1 MLNLVLALIGIFALI
16 VVVGRLLHRY
26 FIYLPDRTRVAPNEA
41 GLLGVEEIVFKAAD
55 GTKLIAWYQPARGS
69 KPTLLYFTGNSGN
82 VANRA
87 GKIRT
92 IAADGYGVF
101 MLNYRRYGGS
111 QGRPNESR
119 ITADAVSAYDYLRGL
134 GVAPHDIVAYGE
146 SLGTAVATR
155 LALQR
160 HIEALVLEA
169 PFTSIVDVGRL
180 MWKGFPLSLIMA
192 DQYRTIDRIGA
203 GQGAALHRPWR
214 AAMPSSRSDRRAT
227 CSMPRPSRR
236 AWSWCRKPA
245 TTICSTG
252 APGTKC
258 AASWRA
264 CGRCRWCHG
273 RAADG
278 DRRGGKQRGSVALP
292 TNAKSSF
299 PALCRASRF
308 SIHGMQKTW
317 MAGTSPAMTEVELD
331 LDVRFSGAVRASACR
346 GAAPGLAAAAFA
358 LRLLAGELAG
368 AADGLGLLAGALLGR
383 LLVIITELHLA
394 EDAFALHFLLQ
405 RPRA

>member
-1 MLNLVLALIGIFALI
+1 MLNLVIALIGIFALI

-26 FIYLPDRTRVAPNEA
+26 FIYLPDPTRVAPNEA
-41 GLLGVEEIVFKAAD
+41 GLLGVEEVMFKAAD

-87 GKIRT
+87 GKIRA

-111 QGRPNESR
+111 EGRPNETR

-192 DQYRTIDRIGA
+192 DQYRTIDRIGEVKAPLCIVHGGRDAIIPLGLARQVFHAAAEPKTMVVVPQA
-203 GQGAALHRPWR
+203 GH
-214 AAMPSSRSDRRAT
+214 
-227 CSMPRPSRR
+227 
-236 AWSWCRKPA
+236 
-245 TTICSTG
+245 
-252 APGTKC
+252 
-258 AASWRA
+258 
-264 CGRCRWCHG
+264 
-273 RAADG
+273 
-278 DRRGGKQRGSVALP
+278 
-292 TNAKSSF
+292 N
-299 PALCRASRF
+299 
-308 SIHGMQKTW
+308 
-317 MAGTSPAMTEVELD
+317 D
-331 LDVRFSGAVRASACR
+331 LFDR
-346 GAAPGLAAAAFA
+346 GAWDKVRGFLGALRPVPVPVAKAGRRIEIAAAAS
-358 LRLLAGELAG
+358 GEA
-368 AADGLGLLAGALLGR
+368 R
-383 LLVIITELHLA
+383 
-394 EDAFALHFLLQ
+394 
-405 RPRA
+405 